1 MFGDNSWREARVADP
16 PHMLL
21 AQALAPQQQQL
32 SPRSAGNQLWPS
44 LDDAPLSEDM
54 LRLHSAL
61 HAPLPTCASVLTNYR
76 GSLHMGVDPSL
87 YTPQTDD
94 VDPGSLETLARLAA
108 SRIKTT
114 EGRLPPLPAYSEG
127 TMIAR
132 WVKPL
137 RIQQTEGTL
146 PLCNQPPPPLSSPPP
161 LCNQPP
167 PARLNPFARFGS
179 PLQAPPLQ
187 AASFP
192 LVHVDAYGIKQPKE
206 GRTKIADKGKG
217 NPLKHD
223 TGVQGVGITSC
234 VLTAVQV
241 VEIYSLL
248 LDQTSVGSLALKY
261 NVARTTINNIKNHTR
276 WQVTTKHLWSNEDR
290 EAYDRTPKTLRGQKS
305 VPWTEDEDNTLM
317 IAVDQYGSRG
327 MWTTIAKFLPER
339 RPAQVHRRWKNHL
352 QKSL

>member
-94 VDPGSLETLARLAA
+94 VDPSSLETLARLAA
-108 SRIKTT
+108 
-114 EGRLPPLPAYSEG
+114 
-127 TMIAR
+127 
-132 WVKPL
+132 L
-137 RIQQTEGTL
+137 RIQQTEGKL
-146 PLCNQPPPPLSSPPP
+146 PLCNHPPPPPSPFW
-161 LCNQPP
+161 L
-167 PARLNPFARFGS
+167 PAAFV
-179 PLQAPPLQ
+179 
-187 AASFP
+187 P

-206 GRTKIADKGKG
+206 GRTKISDKGKG

>member
-1 MFGDNSWREARVADP
+1 MFGDNSWREAAVADHGDAAENLCMS

-21 AQALAPQQQQL
+21 AQALAPQRQE
-32 SPRSAGNQLWPS
+32 LWPS
-44 LDDAPLSEDM
+44 LHDAPLSEDM

-61 HAPLPTCASVLTNYR
+61 HAPLPTCASVLTNYD
-76 GSLHMGVDPSL
+76 GYLHMDVDPSS

-94 VDPGSLETLARLAA
+94 VDPSSLETLARLAA
-108 SRIKTT
+108 
-114 EGRLPPLPAYSEG
+114 
-127 TMIAR
+127 
-132 WVKPL
+132 L
-137 RIQQTEGTL
+137 RIQQTEGKL
-146 PLCNQPPPPLSSPPP
+146 PLCNHPPPPPSPFW
-161 LCNQPP
+161 L
-167 PARLNPFARFGS
+167 PAAFV
-179 PLQAPPLQ
+179 
-187 AASFP
+187 P

-206 GRTKIADKGKG
+206 GRTKISDKGKG
-217 NPLKHD
+217 NPIKYD

>member
-61 HAPLPTCASVLTNYR
+61 HAPLPTCASVLTNYG

-146 PLCNQPPPPLSSPPP
+146 PLCNQPPPPLS
-161 LCNQPP
+161 
-167 PARLNPFARFGS
+167 PFW
-179 PLQAPPLQ
+179 LQ

-206 GRTKIADKGKG
+206 GRTKISDKGKG

>member
-1 MFGDNSWREARVADP
+1 MFGDNSWRKARVADP
-16 PHMLL
+16 PHLLL

-32 SPRSAGNQLWPS
+32 SPRSAGKQLWPS
-44 LDDAPLSEDM
+44 LDDASLSEDM

-114 EGRLPPLPAYSEG
+114 EGNPAYSEG

-146 PLCNQPPPPLSSPPP
+146 PLCNQPPPPLS
-161 LCNQPP
+161 
-167 PARLNPFARFGS
+167 PFW
-179 PLQAPPLQ
+179 LQ

-206 GRTKIADKGKG
+206 GRTKISDKGKG

-276 WQVTTKHLWSNEDR
+276 WQGTTKHL
-290 EAYDRTPKTLRGQKS
+290 
-305 VPWTEDEDNTLM
+305 
-317 IAVDQYGSRG
+317 
-327 MWTTIAKFLPER
+327 
-339 RPAQVHRRWKNHL
+339 
-352 QKSL
+352 

>member
-21 AQALAPQQQQL
+21 AQALAPQHQQL

-44 LDDAPLSEDM
+44 LDDAPLSKDM

-61 HAPLPTCASVLTNYR
+61 
-76 GSLHMGVDPSL
+76 
-87 YTPQTDD
+87 Q
-94 VDPGSLETLARLAA
+94 
-108 SRIKTT
+108 
-114 EGRLPPLPAYSEG
+114 
-127 TMIAR
+127 
-132 WVKPL
+132 
-137 RIQQTEGTL
+137 
-146 PLCNQPPPPLSSPPP
+146 
-161 LCNQPP
+161 
-167 PARLNPFARFGS
+167 
-179 PLQAPPLQ
+179 
-187 AASFP
+187 
-192 LVHVDAYGIKQPKE
+192 
-206 GRTKIADKGKG
+206 G
-217 NPLKHD
+217 NPIKYD
-223 TGVQGVGITSC
+223 TGVQSVGITSC

-327 MWTTIAKFLPER
+327 MWTMIAKFLPER

>member
-61 HAPLPTCASVLTNYR
+61 HAPLPTCASVLTNY
-76 GSLHMGVDPSL
+76 GGYLHMDVDPSL
-87 YTPQTDD
+87 YTPQTDN
-94 VDPGSLETLARLAA
+94 VDPSSLETLARLAA
-108 SRIKTT
+108 
-114 EGRLPPLPAYSEG
+114 
-127 TMIAR
+127 
-132 WVKPL
+132 L
-137 RIQQTEGTL
+137 RIQQTEGKL
-146 PLCNQPPPPLSSPPP
+146 PLCNHPPPPPSPFW
-161 LCNQPP
+161 L
-167 PARLNPFARFGS
+167 PAAFV
-179 PLQAPPLQ
+179 
-187 AASFP
+187 P

-206 GRTKIADKGKG
+206 GRTKISDKGKG
-217 NPLKHD
+217 NPIKYD

-290 EAYDRTPKTLRGQKS
+290 EAYDRTPKTLRGHKS

-339 RPAQVHRRWKNHL
+339 RPAQVHRRWKNRL

>member
-1 MFGDNSWREARVADP
+1 MFGDNSWRVACVADP

-32 SPRSAGNQLWPS
+32 SSRSAGNQLWPS
-44 LDDAPLSEDM
+44 LDDASLSEDM

-61 HAPLPTCASVLTNYR
+61 HALLPTCASVLTNYR

-87 YTPQTDD
+87 HTPQTDD

-108 SRIKTT
+108 
-114 EGRLPPLPAYSEG
+114 
-127 TMIAR
+127 
-132 WVKPL
+132 L
-137 RIQQTEGTL
+137 RIQQTEGKL
-146 PLCNQPPPPLSSPPP
+146 PLCNHPPPPLSSPPP

-167 PARLNPFARFGS
+167 PAQFNPFARFWC

-206 GRTKIADKGKG
+206 GRTKITDKGKG

-290 EAYDRTPKTLRGQKS
+290 EAYDRTPKTLRGHKL

-327 MWTTIAKFLPER
+327 MWTMIAKFLPER

>member
-1 MFGDNSWREARVADP
+1 MFGDNSWRKARVADP
-16 PHMLL
+16 PHLLL
-21 AQALAPQQQQL
+21 AQALAPQHQQL

-94 VDPGSLETLARLAA
+94 VDPSSLETLARLAA
-108 SRIKTT
+108 
-114 EGRLPPLPAYSEG
+114 
-127 TMIAR
+127 
-132 WVKPL
+132 L
-137 RIQQTEGTL
+137 RIQQTEGKL
-146 PLCNQPPPPLSSPPP
+146 PLCNHPPPPPSPFWLP
-161 LCNQPP
+161 
-167 PARLNPFARFGS
+167 
-179 PLQAPPLQ
+179 
-187 AASFP
+187 AASVP

-206 GRTKIADKGKG
+206 GRTKISDKGKG
-217 NPLKHD
+217 NPIKYD

-276 WQVTTKHLWSNEDR
+276 WQVTTKHFWSNEDR
-290 EAYDRTPKTLRGQKS
+290 EAYDRTPKTLRGHKS

-327 MWTTIAKFLPER
+327 MWTMIAKFLPER

>member
-1 MFGDNSWREARVADP
+1 MFGDNSWRVARVADP

-21 AQALAPQQQQL
+21 AQALAPQRQE
-32 SPRSAGNQLWPS
+32 LWPS
-44 LDDAPLSEDM
+44 LHDAPLSEDM

-61 HAPLPTCASVLTNYR
+61 HAPLPTCAHVLTNYD
-76 GSLHMGVDPSL
+76 GSLRMDVDPSS

-94 VDPGSLETLARLAA
+94 VDPSSLETLARLAA
-108 SRIKTT
+108 
-114 EGRLPPLPAYSEG
+114 
-127 TMIAR
+127 
-132 WVKPL
+132 L
-137 RIQQTEGTL
+137 RIQQTEGKL
-146 PLCNQPPPPLSSPPP
+146 PLCNHPPPPPSPFWLP
-161 LCNQPP
+161 
-167 PARLNPFARFGS
+167 
-179 PLQAPPLQ
+179 

-248 LDQTSVGSLALKY
+248 LDRTSVGSLALKY

-276 WQVTTKHLWSNEDR
+276 WQVTTKHLWSNEER

-327 MWTTIAKFLPER
+327 MWTMIAKFLPER

>member
-1 MFGDNSWREARVADP
+1 
-16 PHMLL
+16 MLL
-21 AQALAPQQQQL
+21 AQALAP
-32 SPRSAGNQLWPS
+32 PIYGDVKSAVPMQELRQNDPPS
-44 LDDAPLSEDM
+44 LQHLSADM
-54 LRLHSAL
+54 LSLHSAL
-61 HAPLPTCASVLTNYR
+61 QAPFAQETTLHDMLAFYPTGRPHPTCAHVLTNYD
-76 GSLHMGVDPSL
+76 GSLRMDVDPSS

-94 VDPGSLETLARLAA
+94 VDPSSLETLARLAA
-108 SRIKTT
+108 
-114 EGRLPPLPAYSEG
+114 
-127 TMIAR
+127 
-132 WVKPL
+132 L
-137 RIQQTEGTL
+137 RIQQTEG
-146 PLCNQPPPPLSSPPP
+146 N
-161 LCNQPP
+161 
-167 PARLNPFARFGS
+167 PAAFV
-179 PLQAPPLQ
+179 
-187 AASFP
+187 P

-290 EAYDRTPKTLRGQKS
+290 EAYDRTPKTLRGHKS